1 MSKTI
6 KSPLQRDPAR
16 NKKFK
21 VAGQIFI
28 ILVLVF
34 ILILPYFVFA
44 ADPATDNPDTILGKL
59 KIIGKA
65 GGYETPDSETQ
76 FSAILGL
83 VVSGFLSLLGIIF
96 IGEIIY
102 AGYNWMT
109 ARGEEAKVEKAHDT
123 IRRAIIG
130 LVVIAGAY
138 AIWAFVWWVMFYNL

>member
-6 KSPLQRDPAR
+6 K
-16 NKKFK
+16 
-21 VAGQIFI
+21 QIFI

-44 ADPATDNPDTILGKL
+44 ANGATDNPDTILGKL
-59 KIIGKA
+59 KIIGGA

-76 FSAILGL
+76 FSEILGL

-109 ARGEEAKVEKAHDT
+109 ARGEEQKVEKAHET

-130 LVVIAGAY
+130 LVVVVGAY
-138 AIWAFVWWVMFYNL
+138 AIWKFVYQYLLLSSD

>member
-6 KSPLQRDPAR
+6 K
-16 NKKFK
+16 
-21 VAGQIFI
+21 QILI

-44 ADPATDNPDTILGKL
+44 ADSNSVLGKL
-59 KIIGKA
+59 QNIAGQ
-65 GGYETPDSETQ
+65 GGYTTQ
-76 FSAILGL
+76 GTGDEYKFAEILGL

-109 ARGEEAKVEKAHDT
+109 ARGEEQKIEKAHDT

-130 LVVIAGAY
+130 LVVIVGAY
-138 AIWAFVWWVMFYNL
+138 AIWAFVWWVMF

>member
-1 MSKTI
+1 MLRKI
-6 KSPLQRDPAR
+6 KQ
-16 NKKFK
+16 F
-21 VAGQIFI
+21 FI
-28 ILVLVF
+28 VLVLVL

-44 ADPATDNPDTILGKL
+44 APTMKEILSGL
-59 KIIGKA
+59 GNSA
-65 GGYETPDSETQ
+65 GYTTEGVTETS
-76 FSAILGL
+76 FAGILGL

-130 LVVIAGAY
+130 LVVVVGAW
-138 AIWAFVWWVMFYNL
+138 AIVEFVLKRII